1 MPWPEQ
7 FKRKTVNRPVSN
19 VASVLVGTGD
29 MGPVPWAG
37 YNLPNYADIRSEVGS
52 KNVIFLNIMT
62 ARSGKDAEA
71 GLKEFFLPEYQQ
83 LVRDWGSVATN
94 WNVYMHEIIGHG
106 SGTPDPGLEDDP
118 RNLIG
123 RSFSALEEA
132 RADLVA
138 LYFIPDPKLV
148 EIGAFPE
155 GKQDEVVLAAYAKY
169 FQGFLTLYS
178 RFHGGTVKE
187 AHWKGR
193 QLILRY
199 LLNGGDQGEG
209 DYGLSIVQVGGKY
222 FVKIGD
228 PVKVRAGIGTLLRRI
243 QVIKSLGQKD
253 EAEALISRFGGTYD
267 EAIAADITARSR
279 SIGVSKQSAF
289 VFPRLDAILD
299 RDGTITDV
307 KVVHDEDLTMQ
318 QLRYTRLQEGRDLE

>member
-7 FKRKTVNRPVSN
+7 FKRKKVNRPVSN

-62 ARSGKDAEA
+62 ARSAKDAEA
-71 GLKEFFLPEYQQ
+71 ALKEFYLPEYQQ
-83 LVRDWGSVATN
+83 LVRDWGTLATN

-106 SGTPDPGLEDDP
+106 SGRPDPGLGDDP

-138 LYFIPDPKLV
+138 LYFMPDPKLV
-148 EIGAFPE
+148 EIGAIPKGE
-155 GKQDEVVLAAYAKY
+155 HDAVVLAAYAKY
-169 FQGFLTLYS
+169 FQGFLTLYR
-178 RFHGGTVKE
+178 RFHDGTVRE

-193 QLILRY
+193 QLILQY
-199 LLNGGDQGEG
+199 LLNGGDGGEG
-209 DYGLSIVQVGGKY
+209 DYGLSVVQVDGKY

-243 QVIKSLGQKD
+243 QVIKSLGQKE
-253 EAEALISRFGGTYD
+253 EAEALIDRFGGTYD
-267 EAIAADITARSR
+267 EAIAQNITERSR

-299 RDGTITDV
+299 RDGVITDV
-307 KVVHDEDLTMQ
+307 KIRNDEDLTSQ
-318 QLRYTRLQEGRDLE
+318 QLRYTRLQQGRDLE